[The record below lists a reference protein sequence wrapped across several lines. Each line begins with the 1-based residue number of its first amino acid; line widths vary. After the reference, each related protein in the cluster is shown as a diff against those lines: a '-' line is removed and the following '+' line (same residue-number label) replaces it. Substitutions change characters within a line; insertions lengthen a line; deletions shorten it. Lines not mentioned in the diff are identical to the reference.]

1 MAQNNSDVNKF
12 KRMLDQVSLP
22 TNDPVINFLKQR
34 QGQSDKPFFDPAM
47 NQSFQKTVSGVQK
60 RAADTSANYELT
72 NRITEGDTNL
82 FGATLR
88 ILTGLGRGITN
99 GAYDVMEKANVM
111 FDRLN
116 DGDVTAED
124 FFATAGDI
132 ITTPFAFAGGAARG
146 IAGSA
151 PGAEG
156 AVQDLTGRPV
166 IENWYELFK
175 SPEFAKSVENLP
187 ALDIA
192 RSDKE
197 IFGEGTWFT
206 PSGVISTVLDIGLDP
221 ASFATLGLGGALRGV
236 GQGIRG
242 VSQASQR
249 SVAAAKGVEGAIAP
263 ELGEYVVKNVY
274 NRNIAKPEVGD
285 ALTALQ
291 GGRLGAINHVLKSAG
306 SGFVDA
312 HKRAIARIESRRA
325 LKGNKAALLNQA
337 EDLVDAELEVVYG
350 KIDEMAAENI
360 NRLAS
365 SAQKT
370 ADGNKAASEKILAE
384 AEEAK
389 ATLARI
395 WDEYPDP
402 SPARTAAVA
411 AARETAEE
419 AAAPAARA
427 MNPAIAAKLETENA
441 LSGTPRVESLVQRR
455 KPMWLENPQEVA
467 TFAREIEQSVLNG
480 EPLELQLDQLQKRFS
495 PADFKA
501 LKELVENPL
510 GYRERKA
517 RKTTATEE
525 GATLGVTATGKQITE
540 GDLRIVEQQ
549 IKGTKLSRT
558 VDEFVSSKEGLRVMS
573 LLSDLSKKVN
583 KAGSKNTPGRS
594 LNNTRS
600 VEELFYT
607 PQTFATIPPSVLYA
621 RVAFLAE
628 RAANTETEAFIELTD
643 LMKNGY
649 NPLTEMGQHPLPS
662 SFPVF
667 GKKEKYFLSEI
678 LEAGRTVSSQNYS
691 QELIKTL
698 EAAGVS
704 VIKAVENGQPVL
716 RTADEIQEILMQSM
730 TRTAMAKAQRE
741 SKAIFAAL
749 KKQYPGLTEDTIETT
764 LKPAELKA
772 LQEATSRAILLE
784 EKTLER
790 LLKEL
795 NPEEDVVG
803 KARATLERAGIDWD
817 GRGSAF
823 QILSTGRMA
832 FRDFGDIKSADLSV
846 LKRILESGK
855 PRKGEKVIA
864 APGTAVFGP
873 VYNKLQKLVEQD
885 GVDGSLREAAVNLSK
900 FFKSLAATS
909 EIQTPQLISATFAEA
924 GNLLKQA
931 STGSI
936 NASNNFL
943 SLFKDAE
950 GVVKNDWVIDTGIE
964 AYKASIK
971 KGSKDRGVF
980 AATIDK
986 RIQEVIRKDK
996 ATLAQ
1001 VEKGT
1006 EAYMKLVRLALRDFY
1021 GPGLVWDGA
1030 GLTTWTALD
1039 VLRSTGKENMAALA
1053 EKPRKDLEA
1062 NIPYMVERVK
1072 DRVWNYALR
1081 EERLEFPREF
1091 DKRAFVSAVLEGKP
1105 IAGVKISPAE
1115 QDALVEG
1122 ARDFIYGLGGEAG
1135 NAVKQ
1140 LLAMPEVAP
1149 ALNNFLKGLSR
1160 NKKGAIVLNAK
1171 QQESLIKLLKTSKNP
1186 EVLRMAKQ
1194 IEVSFNNQFALSAK
1208 RLIEDKRKAATVDKA
1223 LPDYAQPAALI
1234 ASIKKSGSVA
1244 VTQVMMRLM
1253 LAESVM
1259 TADFAIKAVDR
1270 VAARSRATSV
1280 NLVAKGN
1287 KFNKILT
1294 SLEAKAT
1301 KATGIKPIKPSD
1313 KSIAAATL
1321 DDFADGGKYG
1331 ENPLM
1336 LIAKIRS
1343 FEVNGS
1349 KEAADEWESYLRLLL
1364 STNLTTGTYRSLKDI
1379 NAEALLTPQG
1389 RESLQRLA
1397 DVLADAGDNKLFK
1410 TLERGSTPRLAT
1422 VQASLDKLK
1431 GGVGLNPT
1439 ELDEMMKPLSLADE
1453 LDMASAKEVEEF
1465 AADLAPDQVI
1475 AEDFTAFI
1483 DTLLNNYQN
1492 AGQTH
1497 IPDLAALYTGAIA
1510 KRHIV
1515 WRSETIRQFRT
1526 KLDRV
1531 LDTNTTKKRVTDH
1544 QTEFAMLRTVEPQSV
1559 LTGSKVVYQK
1569 LSEIAA
1575 AKGLEGARRAKF
1587 MRETFEH
1594 IENLGEAQLKR
1605 LGMHFAFSVKET
1617 TGEMSL
1623 LKLYGE
1629 KSYAALKQSRPAA
1642 VKTVYLSTAD
1652 VKQAL
1657 PEELAERLFY
1667 MGKNE
1672 SIPETAISGAVRLA
1686 VALRSEL
1693 ATGKEFTAELNDG
1706 LAGVM
1711 FDLIRGEI
1719 KTNTSLAKD
1728 GAKGL
1733 NVYNLNK
1740 DLMNNKIAEF
1750 VDAILEPTTLD
1761 TLVAAHIKNA
1771 AFTMKLGRKT
1781 VDQYL
1786 APIIETAQK
1795 VFKNRALGS
1804 GDRIQA
1810 ALNVHREF
1818 EKIYANRGVTEIA
1831 KKAARFDLHTFL
1843 VANMTKD
1850 DMNTFLA
1857 ALYKDTKLTGEA
1869 AAIAK
1874 VQKDSVKNAVT
1885 VGQTALKI
1893 EADSFEQALDN
1904 SLGMNIVKAADE
1916 GTLSDDVV
1924 GEAATNHQASIG
1936 QALHHKKYQGAG
1948 LMEKALYAADA
1959 MLERLFF
1966 GYGADYITPLV
1977 NPAQRV
1983 IQEQVTTHTE
1993 QLAFLAEQLDSVGA
2007 TREVRIKAFQLIKQI
2022 AKVDEELLGRAAE
2035 HHTLLQTA
2043 IAQGQKLTLEEGRV
2057 AADIIEELRPIFQE
2071 FGANVEDTAMLDAV
2085 TAISQHANYIFG
2097 GGIHNMVASAGLH
2110 PSYLNEMIAQ
2120 VGGTGIVPEF
2130 VGRKAEDITSMW
2142 KEWPELDV
2150 DPLETIRLLHA
2161 GLRHAHILPMSA
2173 MTITKNVGVPTSAY
2187 NSLAEAE
2194 ADGLTLLKGVDYP
2207 AQGSRLLYFLD
2218 TQSYYYPKHLI
2229 PEIRQAAKML
2239 DETTR
2244 LASDMQWLQ
2253 KLDPLQNRAKQFMTT
2268 LRPGNWVQ
2276 NGLGGVT
2283 VNGFKGVWNP
2293 LRYSQATRMV
2303 RDNVVGGLAFVKQN
2317 NAVALRNSGLDV
2329 TKADEWGARYIKS
2342 KADEGYTVKPSSDI
2356 GSKKVSVI
2364 VNGRRVDYDEAQIME
2379 MYRRQGGLVTSTA
2392 VFDPL
2397 DETLRVGRALKT
2409 GYFKKFTTGVG
2420 RWSANRD
2427 DVLRMALYLDIMK
2440 KEGGKNLE
2448 EASRSALR
2456 EVNRVHP
2463 QMQDLSKFNQKWSK
2477 RTIMFFTWRAK
2488 TLGFLITEILD
2499 KPGAILAFQKA
2510 YTNTMLSQG
2519 LDVELGDLQPKNI
2532 PTRSYME
2539 GNMNVMLPGADGG
2552 LYSMSLANPVNDLFG
2567 SQGWLSG
2574 ISLNTY
2580 EPIENQVLGWGTSTF
2595 KNVFTSSDPLIIS
2608 LLADW
2613 GFSQKTGQGTQFAD
2627 SPDMV
2632 PLLVEDAFSRMGLK
2646 PLHTSLAYFMP
2657 DVFKRVSWQGET
2669 QENVDEASYLEFI
2682 NWVGGLRI
2690 KQVDK
2695 YEDQK
2700 KAVQEL
2706 LSKIEKYSQREAE
2719 QEKKNLG
2726 G

>member
-1 MAQNNSDVNKF
+1 MSQ
-12 KRMLDQVSLP
+12 P
-22 TNDPVINFLKQR
+22 T
-34 QGQSDKPFFDPAM
+34 A
-47 NQSFQKTVSGVQK
+47 
-60 RAADTSANYELT
+60 
-72 NRITEGDTNL
+72 
-82 FGATLR
+82 
-88 ILTGLGRGITN
+88 
-99 GAYDVMEKANVM
+99 
-111 FDRLN
+111 
-116 DGDVTAED
+116 
-124 FFATAGDI
+124 
-132 ITTPFAFAGGAARG
+132 
-146 IAGSA
+146 
-151 PGAEG
+151 
-156 AVQDLTGRPV
+156 
-166 IENWYELFK
+166 
-175 SPEFAKSVENLP
+175 
-187 ALDIA
+187 
-192 RSDKE
+192 
-197 IFGEGTWFT
+197 
-206 PSGVISTVLDIGLDP
+206 
-221 ASFATLGLGGALRGV
+221 
-236 GQGIRG
+236 
-242 VSQASQR
+242 
-249 SVAAAKGVEGAIAP
+249 AAAKAAAEGKLDVVAP

-291 GGRLGAINHVLKSAG
+291 GGRLGAVNHILKSAG

-325 LKGNKAALLNQA
+325 LKGTKAAMLNQA
-337 EDLVDAELEVVYG
+337 EDLANEDLQVIFNQ
-350 KIDEMAAENI
+350 IDEMAQASI
-360 NRLAS
+360 SRLTAS
-365 SAQKT
+365 AK
-370 ADGNKAASEKILAE
+370 KE
-384 AEEAK
+384 AEEKAIKEAAEETKAFIAK
-389 ATLARI
+389 T

-402 SPARTAAVA
+402 NVRQQIVGTQ
-411 AARETAEE
+411 REAAEE
-419 AAAPAARA
+419 IVAPAARP
-427 MNPAIAAKLETENA
+427 MNPAIAKKLEAEKA
-441 LSGTPRVESLVQRR
+441 LAGTPRIESLVQRR

-517 RKTTATEE
+517 RKTTAIEE

-741 SKAIFAAL
+741 SRAIFAAL

-832 FRDFGDIKSADLSV
+832 FRDFGEVKAADLSG
-846 LKRILESGK
+846 LKRILDSGK

-873 VYNKLQKLVEQD
+873 VYDKLQKLVQQD
-885 GVDGSLREAAVNLSK
+885 GVDGSLREAAVTLAN
-900 FFKSLAATS
+900 FFKPLAAIT
-909 EIQTPQLISATFAEA
+909 EVQTPQIISATFAEA
-924 GNLLKQA
+924 GNILKKA
-931 STGSI
+931 STASI
-936 NASNNFL
+936 NANNNFL
-943 SLFKDAE
+943 SLFKNRE
-950 GVVKNDWVIDTGIE
+950 GVVANDWVIETGVE
-964 AYKASIK
+964 AYKASSK

-986 RIQEVIRKDK
+986 RVQEVIRKDK

-1001 VEKGT
+1001 IQKGT
-1006 EAYMKLVRLALRDFY
+1006 EEYIDQVRLTLRDFY

-1053 EKPRKDLEA
+1053 EQPRKQLEA

-1091 DKRAFVSAVLEGKP
+1091 DKRAFVAAVLEGKP
-1105 IAGVKISPAE
+1105 VAGVKISAAE

-1122 ARDFIYGLGGEAG
+1122 ATKFIYGLGGEAG
-1135 NAVKQ
+1135 DAVKQ
-1140 LLAMPEVAP
+1140 LLRMPEVAP
-1149 ALNNFLKGLSR
+1149 VIDKFLKGLSR
-1160 NKKGAIVLNAK
+1160 NAKGALTLNSK
-1171 QQESLIKLLKTSKNP
+1171 QQRDLIKLLNTSKNP

-1194 IEVSFNNQFALSAK
+1194 IEVSFNNQFALAAK
-1208 RLIEDKRKAATVDKA
+1208 RLIEKMRKAATVDKA

-1234 ASIKKSGSVA
+1234 ASIKKSGSAA
-1244 VTQVMMRLM
+1244 VPQVMMRLM

-1259 TADFAIKAVDR
+1259 TADFAVKAVDR
-1270 VAARSRATSV
+1270 VAARSRGTSV
-1280 NLVAKGN
+1280 DLAAKGN

-1294 SLEAKAT
+1294 SLETKAA
-1301 KATGIKPIKPSD
+1301 KATGIKPVKTND
-1313 KSIAAATL
+1313 KAVAEAKL
-1321 DDFADGGKYG
+1321 EDFGVDGKYA

-1349 KEAADEWESYLRLLL
+1349 KEAAEEWEAYLKLLL
-1364 STNLTTGTYRSLKDI
+1364 STNLTTGTYRSIKDI

-1397 DVLADAGDNKLFK
+1397 DTLADVGDDKLFK
-1410 TLERGSTPRLAT
+1410 TLEKGSTPRVAT
-1422 VQASLDKLK
+1422 VQAALNKVK
-1431 GGVGLNPT
+1431 NGVSLNPT

-1453 LDMASAKEVEEF
+1453 LDMAGAKEVEEF
-1465 AADLAPDQVI
+1465 AADLAPDQII
-1475 AEDFTAFI
+1475 AEDLTAFI
-1483 DTLLNNYQN
+1483 DTMLNNYYN

-1497 IPDLAALYTGAIA
+1497 IPDIATLYTGAIA
-1510 KRHIV
+1510 QRHIV
-1515 WRSETIRQFRT
+1515 WRSEAIRQFRT
-1526 KLDRV
+1526 KLGRI
-1531 LDTNTTKKRVTDH
+1531 LDTNTNKQRITDH
-1544 QTEFAMLRTVEPQSV
+1544 QKEFADYRTVEPQSV
-1559 LTGSKVVYQK
+1559 LTGSKVALRK
-1569 LSEIAA
+1569 LSEIAKA
-1575 AKGLEGARRAKF
+1575 RGLEGAARARF
-1587 MRETFEH
+1587 MRENFEH

-1605 LGMHFAFSVKET
+1605 LGLQFAFTVKET

-1623 LKLYGE
+1623 LKLYGAE
-1629 KSYAALKQSRPAA
+1629 SYKALQESRPAA

-1686 VALRSEL
+1686 VALRTEL

-1706 LAGVM
+1706 LADVM

-1719 KTNTSLAKD
+1719 KANTSVAEG
-1728 GAKGL
+1728 GARGL
-1733 NVYNLNK
+1733 NVYNLDKN
-1740 DLMNNKIAEF
+1740 LMNNKIAEF
-1750 VDAILEPTTLD
+1750 VDAILDAPTLD
-1761 TLVAAHIKNA
+1761 KLVAAHIKNS
-1771 AFTMKLGRKT
+1771 AFAMKLGRRT

-1786 APIIETAQK
+1786 APILEAAQK

-1818 EKIYANRGVTEIA
+1818 EKLYANRGVTELA
-1831 KKAARFDLHTFL
+1831 KKTARFDLHTFL

-1850 DMNTFLA
+1850 DMNTFTA
-1857 ALYKDTKLTGEA
+1857 ALYKDTQLTGEA

-1874 VQKDSVKNAVT
+1874 VQKDSVKNAVD

-1904 SLGMNIVKAADE
+1904 SLAMNMIKAADE
-1916 GTLSDDVV
+1916 GTLTEDLMA
-1924 GEAATNHQASIG
+1924 EAATNHKPSIG
-1936 QALHHKKYQGAG
+1936 QAMFARKFQGPSLA
-1948 LMEKALYAADA
+1948 EKALYATDRA
-1959 MLERLFF
+1959 LEALFF
-1966 GYGADYITPLV
+1966 GYGADFVTPLV

-1993 QLAFLAEQLDSVGA
+1993 ALAFLAVRLDSIGA
-2007 TREVRIKAFQLIKQI
+2007 GREVRMNAMEIIKAI
-2022 AKVDEELLGRAAE
+2022 AKEDESLLGRAAE
-2035 HHTLLQTA
+2035 RHTAIQTA
-2043 IAQGQKLTLEEGRV
+2043 IARGETVPLEEARV
-2057 AADIIEELRPIFQE
+2057 TAETIEELRPYFQE
-2071 FGANVEDTAMLDAV
+2071 FGANVEDEAMLTAV
-2085 TAISQHANYIFG
+2085 TTMSQHVNNIFG
-2097 GGIHNMVASAGLH
+2097 GGIHSMVASAGLH
-2110 PSYLNEMIAQ
+2110 PGYLADMLREVGAPNEIAEMF
-2120 VGGTGIVPEF
+2120 GKNAKDPEAITGI
-2130 VGRKAEDITSMW
+2130 W
-2142 KEWPELDV
+2142 KETFPVNV
-2150 DPLETIRLLHA
+2150 DPLEAIRLIHA
-2161 GLRHAHILPMSA
+2161 GLRHAHFLPMSA
-2173 MTITKNVGVPTSAY
+2173 MTITKHIAVPKSAY
-2187 NSLAEAE
+2187 KTLAEAE
-2194 ADGLTLLKGVDYP
+2194 ADGLGVLKGMSAPVD
-2207 AQGSRLLYFLD
+2207 GKRLLYFLD
-2218 TQSYYYPKHLI
+2218 TENYYYPKHLI
-2229 PEIRQAAKML
+2229 PEIIQSAKMI
-2239 DETTR
+2239 DQTTR
-2244 LASDMQWLQ
+2244 LPKGAEWLQ
-2253 KLDPLQNRAKQFMTT
+2253 SLDVVQNRAKQFMTT
-2268 LRPGNWVQ
+2268 LRPGNWNQ

-2283 VNGFKGVWNP
+2283 VNSFKGLWNP
-2293 LRYSQATRMV
+2293 LRYAQSVRMV
-2303 RDNVVGGLAFVKQN
+2303 RDNVVGGMAFVKQN
-2317 NAVALRNSGLDV
+2317 NATALRNSGLDV

-2342 KADEGYTVKPSSDI
+2342 MGQDGYVIKPSSDLN
-2356 GSKKVSVI
+2356 SKKVSVL
-2364 VNGRRVDYDEAQIME
+2364 VNGRRVDYDEAAIME

-2397 DETLRVGRALKT
+2397 DETMRVGKALKI
-2409 GYFKKFTTGVG
+2409 GYFKRVTTGVG

-2427 DVLRMALYLDIMK
+2427 DALRLALYLDLMK
-2440 KEGGKNLE
+2440 KEGGKTLE
-2448 EASRSALR
+2448 QASRDALR

-2463 QMQDLSKFNQKWSK
+2463 QMQDLSKAMQRWGK
-2477 RTIMFFTWRAK
+2477 RTIMFYTWRAK

-2499 KPGAILAFQKA
+2499 NPGVILAYQKA
-2510 YTNTMLSQG
+2510 YTNAMLTQG
-2519 LDVELGDLQPKNI
+2519 LDVELGDLEPKNV
-2532 PTRSYME
+2532 PMRSYME
-2539 GNMNVMLPGADGG
+2539 GNMNVITQGEDG
-2552 LYSMSLANPVNDLFG
+2552 LYSLSLANPVNDLFG

-2574 ISLNTY
+2574 ISLNSY
-2580 EPIENQVLGWGTSTF
+2580 EPVPEQVIGWGTNTF

-2608 LLADW
+2608 LMVDW
-2613 GFSQKTGQGTQFAD
+2613 GFSQKTSQGTVWLD
-2627 SPDMV
+2627 NPDMV
-2632 PLLVEDAFSRMGLK
+2632 PLLVEDSFSRMGLK
-2646 PLHTSLAYFMP
+2646 PMHTLLAYHFP
-2657 DVFKRVSWQGET
+2657 DVFKRVSWEGET
-2669 QENVDEASYLEFI
+2669 QDNIDKASFLEFV

-2695 YEDQK
+2695 YEDRK
-2700 KAVQEL
+2700 KAIQEML
-2706 LSKIEKYSQREAE
+2706 TTIRIYNERQAE
-2719 QEKKNLG
+2719 QDKKNLG